1 LKVNSMLNA
10 LHAQPQDK
18 ILQLIQMFK
27 DDPRDT
33 KIDLGVGVYK
43 DATGLTP
50 VMRAVKAAEKQL
62 WEAEKTKTYTGLA
75 GEPAYAEAMQSLLL
89 DGVVPADRLS
99 AVATPG
105 GTGAIRQALELIRLA
120 TPEATVW
127 LSNPTWPN
135 HPSII
140 KYLGMKMAE
149 YRYFD
154 ADSRGVDF
162 DGMLADLAGVKPGDV
177 VLLHACCHNPTGA
190 NLTLPQWAAVA
201 DLLEK
206 TGAIPFIDIAYQGFG
221 DGLEEDAAGMRLL
234 AGRLPELLIAASCS
248 KNFGIY
254 RERTGIL
261 IAVSPR
267 AEMRAVVQGNLA
279 FLNRQNFSFPPD
291 HGARLVTM
299 ILNDPALRADWQA
312 ELEEVRQNM
321 LTLRESLAAELR
333 RLSGS
338 DRFGFLAQHRGM
350 FSRLGATPEQ
360 VETLRRDHGIY
371 MVGDS
376 RMNIAG
382 LNART
387 VPILAKAIID
397 AGI

>member
-1 LKVNSMLNA
+1 MLNA

-18 ILQLIQMFK
+18 ILQLIQMYK

-62 WEAEKTKTYTGLA
+62 WEVEKTKTYTGLA

-89 DGVVPADRLS
+89 DGTVPADRLS

-105 GTGAIRQALELIRLA
+105 GTGAIRQALELIQLA
-120 TPEATVW
+120 SPDATVW

-154 ADSRGVDF
+154 SDSRGVDF
-162 DGMLADLAGVKPGDV
+162 DGMLADIAQAKSGDV

-190 NLTLPQWAAVA
+190 NLTLPQWSAVA
-201 DLLEK
+201 DSLEK

-234 AGRLPELLIAASCS
+234 ASRMPELLIAASCS

-261 IAVSPR
+261 IAVSPK
-267 AEMRAVVQGNLA
+267 ADMRAVVQGNLA

-299 ILNDPALRADWQA
+299 ILNDPSLRADWQA
-312 ELEEVRQNM
+312 ELEEVRTNM
-321 LTLRESLAAELR
+321 LSLRESLAAELR

-350 FSRLGATPEQ
+350 FSRLGASPEQ

-397 AGI
+397 TGI